1 MTFILSQGT
10 DKLRASSVAI
20 SLRYLFKVG
29 EKGKAPRQA
38 DSDPFLN
45 DLVESAEDIEN

>member
-1 MTFILSQGT
+1 MSQGT

-20 SLRYLFKVG
+20 SLRCYLFKVG
-29 EKGKAPRQA
+29 EKAKAPRQA

-45 DLVESAEDIEN
+45 DLVESAEDIGN